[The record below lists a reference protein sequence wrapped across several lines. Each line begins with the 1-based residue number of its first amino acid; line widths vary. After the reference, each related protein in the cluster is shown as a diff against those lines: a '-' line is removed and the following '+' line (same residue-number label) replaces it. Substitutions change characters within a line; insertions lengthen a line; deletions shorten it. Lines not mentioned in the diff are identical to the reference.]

1 MTWLG
6 DVALSKASVQDLGRV
21 LIGQGQWNRVECGLY
36 PVAKGWPLL
45 LTGAWTQLRLQETL
59 R

>member
-21 LIGQGQWNRVECGLY
+21 LIGQGQWNRVECRAVPDSQGLASVTNRRLDTTE
-36 PVAKGWPLL
+36 VAGN
-45 LTGAWTQLRLQETL
+45 T
-59 R
+59 